1 MKSQAEPEAAWHRLK
16 ALGYQEQ
23 KNIDMTR
30 LMATKLELNQGSFMG
45 TLALVLQMV

>member
-1 MKSQAEPEAAWHRLK
+1 MKSQAEPEGAWHRLK

-23 KNIDMTR
+23 KNIDTTC
-30 LMATKLELNQGSFMG
+30 LTATKLELNQGSFMG